1 MSKAAGNAGSWQ
13 RVEELFHDAVD
24 LPASEREAFLARE
37 CGSDEELR
45 RQVEELL
52 SADLGSEAVV
62 EEGVVAAFEPEDDP
76 QPTQAVP
83 DRVGAYRVVREIGR
97 GGLATV
103 FLAERDDEHF
113 RKSVAL
119 KVVRRGLD
127 TEDVLQRFRY
137 ERQILAR
144 FEHANIARLL
154 DGGTLPDGR
163 PFFVMEFVDGQP
175 IDVFCADRSLDLR
188 TRLRLFREVC
198 GAVSYAHRNLVVH
211 RDLKPSNIFV
221 TSDGEPKL
229 LDFGIAKVLD
239 TDEGRATQLHTTEGL
254 LLLTPEFAS
263 PEQVSGEM
271 ITTLT
276 DVYSLGVLLYRLLT
290 GIPPYELQGR
300 RVAQIAHA
308 VCHEQPRLP
317 SSVIAPETLSSAG
330 IAAED
335 CSRWRR
341 SLRGDLDTVLLKAL
355 SKDPQRRYASVDE
368 LSEDLRRYM
377 DGDRVL
383 ARPESLLYRWTK
395 WVSRHRGVV
404 SALAAGAV
412 VLAAVVVFYTVE
424 LRRQRDEARHQADR
438 AERVSSLLV
447 GMLEIADPDRTRG
460 ENVTARELLA
470 GAVSRMELELRDQPE
485 MKASLM
491 ELIGSVYG
499 NLGLYEEA
507 EPLLEQALASRRN
520 LHGAPSLELAEVV
533 AQLGNLRYLK
543 GSYGS
548 AENLFTDALQQR
560 QAVRGDN
567 DALIGRS
574 LNDLGAVSQALGR
587 WREAEALYR
596 RALDIQRQTIGPD
609 EKETLNTQANLA
621 TVLYQMGELEDAEVL
636 CRETLERQRSTLG
649 EKHPEVAVTENT
661 LAATLVGQQRF
672 DEATGLLEGLLERQ
686 RQLYG
691 NEHPKISGNLTT
703 LGVLFYNQ
711 RRFNRA
717 EAMFREALEVQTEL
731 FGRRHHQVV
740 TTLLN
745 LADLQLYGRKD
756 PDAAVKLLEEAL
768 ELQEQLLGSDH
779 IEVAGTLL
787 RMAIIELRRE
797 NRSAGLMLLERAR
810 AVHRSSAQPL
820 PIDHRKLLEKADRL
834 VESPG

>member
-1 MSKAAGNAGSWQ
+1 MSEAAGSAGSWQ

-24 LPASEREAFLARE
+24 LPASEREAFLVRE
-37 CGSDEELR
+37 CGADEDLR
-45 RQVEELL
+45 RQVEALL
-52 SADLGSEAVV
+52 AADSTSESVV
-62 EEGVVAAFEPEDDP
+62 EEGVVAAFDSEDDA
-76 QPTQAVP
+76 QPSQAVP
-83 DRVGAYRVVREIGR
+83 ERVGAYRVVREIGR

-175 IDVFCADRSLDLR
+175 IDVYCADRSLDLR
-188 TRLRLFREVC
+188 SRLKLFREVC
-198 GAVSYAHRNLVVH
+198 AAVSYAHRNLVVH

-221 TSDGEPKL
+221 TSSGEPKL

-263 PEQVSGEM
+263 PEQISGEM

-276 DVYSLGVLLYRLLT
+276 DVYSLGVLLYRMLT
-290 GIPPYELQGR
+290 GVPPYELKGR

-308 VCHEQPRLP
+308 VCHEPPRLP
-317 SSVIAPETLSSAG
+317 SAVVDPETLTAAG
-330 IAAED
+330 VAEETH
-335 CSRWRR
+335 RWRR
-341 SLRGDLDTVLLKAL
+341 ALRGDLDTVLLKAL
-355 SKDPQRRYASVDE
+355 SKEPQRRYASVDE
-368 LSEDLRRYM
+368 LSEDLRRTM

-412 VLAAVVVFYTVE
+412 VLAVVVVFYTVE
-424 LRRQRDEARHQADR
+424 LRRQRDEARRQADR

-470 GAVSRMELELRDQPE
+470 GAVARLELELSDQPE
-485 MKASLM
+485 MRASLM

-499 NLGLYEEA
+499 NLGLYVEA
-507 EPLLEQALASRRN
+507 EPLLEQALALRRE
-520 LHGAPSLELAEVV
+520 LHGAPSLEVAEAV
-533 AQLGNLRYLK
+533 ARLGNLRYFK

-548 AENLFTDALQQR
+548 AENLLTDALQQR
-560 QAVRGDN
+560 EAVLGEH
-567 DALIGRS
+567 DALIGKS
-574 LNDLGAVSQALGR
+574 LNDLGAVSQAMGR
-587 WREAEALYR
+587 WREAEAVYGQ
-596 RALDIQRQTIGPD
+596 ALEIQRRTIGPD
-609 EKETLNTQANLA
+609 DKETLITQANLA
-621 TVLYQMGELEDAEVL
+621 TVFYQMGRLEDSEVL
-636 CRETLERQRSTLG
+636 CRETLERQRLTLG
-649 EKHPEVAVTENT
+649 EKHPDLAVTENT
-661 LAATLVGQQRF
+661 LAAVLLGGRRF
-672 DEATGLLEGLLERQ
+672 SEATVLLERLLERQ

-691 NEHPKISGNLTT
+691 NQHPKISGNLTS

-711 RRFNRA
+711 HRFDRA

-756 PDAAVKLLEEAL
+756 PDAALELLEEAL
-768 ELQEQLLGSDH
+768 ELQKELLGRDH
-779 IEVAGTLL
+779 IELAGTML
-787 RMAIIELRRE
+787 RMAIVELQRGHRE
-797 NRSAGLMLLERAR
+797 AGLALSERAR
-810 AVHRSSAQPL
+810 AVHRRSSQPL
-820 PIDHRKLLEKADRL
+820 PIDHRKLLEKLDRL
-834 VESPG
+834 LESQG